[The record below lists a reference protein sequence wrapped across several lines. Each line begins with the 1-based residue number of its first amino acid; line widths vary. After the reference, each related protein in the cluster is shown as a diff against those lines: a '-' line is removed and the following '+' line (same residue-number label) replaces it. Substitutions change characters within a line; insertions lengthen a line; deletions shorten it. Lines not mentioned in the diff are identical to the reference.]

1 MQNEK
6 STLEFP
12 MLFPDADL
20 RKILSMIYFKLPFD
34 ENLYSTNN
42 NNDET
47 HIVFHP
53 FDGFETVVH
62 PGKII
67 QIKSE
72 EPDLTQLISSTI
84 PKGSNQFIPETKD
97 EYLKNLADVIDVIK
111 ENKLPK
117 LVYSRRKII
126 TDFHKIDLSKSF
138 KNLCDSYPNAF
149 RYIFIDEKSAWMGA
163 FSEVLG
169 KFNKKTYNF
178 ETMSLAGTL
187 PVSESWSEKEI
198 EEQKPV
204 TEYIRNILKNYSDDI
219 EESATYDHVSGN
231 IKHLRTDFKAM
242 IQPESLDSII
252 QHMHPTPAVCG
263 IPKDFCKEKIR
274 ELEKFS
280 RELYAGYIKIET
292 EENIFY
298 FVNLRC
304 CKLYQDAVHIF
315 AGGGIT
321 AKSSPEK
328 EWHETELKSEAIL
341 KNLVIITE

>member
-72 EPDLTQLISSTI
+72 EPDLTQLISSTL
-84 PKGSNQFIPETKD
+84 PKDSNQFIPETKD

-242 IQPESLDSII
+242 IHPENLDSII

-274 ELEKFS
+274 ELEKFP